1 MSEDN
6 QNQTEAQVE
15 QHSPQQPQAD
25 AGEVIGERIK
35 EVVSQILPAAID
47 SALSEY
53 ERRQQSARDKMMH
66 KINQRFEQHASLLR
80 ALGQEITP
88 DVERRIL
95 EQAERDVRSEQSVQN
110 VEEVKGR
117 KAEPASDKS
126 AQDMIGA
133 AIQKIFDSFGVV
145 VEDSDPEAAIIASS
159 RDSTELIA
167 NVAKAAK
174 IKSERVSSQQKST
187 GGLPVASGKS
197 PAANPVASAKTADEI
212 WEHVKQQLRGG
223 K

>member
-15 QHSPQQPQAD
+15 QYSPEQQQVD
-25 AGEVIGERIK
+25 TGEVISKRIK
-35 EVVSQILPAAID
+35 EVVEEILPAAIG

-95 EQAERDVRSEQSVQN
+95 EQAERDVRSEQSVQSA
-110 VEEVKGR
+110 EEVSGHKT
-117 KAEPASDKS
+117 EPASDKS
-126 AQDMIGA
+126 VQDMMGA

-174 IKSERVSSQQKST
+174 IKSERVSSQPKT
-187 GGLPVASGKS
+187 GGLPVASGRS
-197 PAANPVASAKTADEI
+197 PAANPVSSAKTADEV
-212 WEHVKQQLRGG
+212 WEYVKQQLRGG